1 MKKDTAKLL
10 EELQGFSDFAQ
21 FYEKNQAQFAATSLS
36 DALQTFVS
44 EKNLVVA
51 DVVKSSEMSEVYA
64 YQILSGIKSHPG
76 REKVL
81 CLAFGMGLSGEET
94 QTLLKTTGYAPL
106 YAKRPSDAIV
116 LYGLYKHLSVVEVN
130 NLLYE
135 YGQET
140 LG

>member
-10 EELQGFSDFAQ
+10 EELQSFSDFTQ
-21 FYEKNQAQFAATSLS
+21 FYEENQTHFAATSLS
-36 DALQTFVS
+36 DALQALVS
-44 EKNLVVA
+44 EKGLAVA
-51 DVVKSSEMSEVYA
+51 DVVKNSEMSEVYA
-64 YQILSGIKSHPG
+64 YQILSGIKQHPG

-81 CLAFGMGLSGEET
+81 CLAIGMGLSGEET

-116 LYGLYKHLSVVEVN
+116 LYGLYKRLNVVEVN